1 MDLRK
6 YTVEEELMGELQELV
21 SSFPTPALREL
32 REKPEEI
39 SRLDFALKVREDFQT
54 HHNNQMI
61 IDRIAE
67 KRTQANSA
75 DGSEIGAGDKG
86 MSGNPIRVEM
96 DARVEDLIYKAT
108 ELQGQFMHEVFEEIN
123 LFKQMCR

>member
-1 MDLRK
+1 MDLKK

-21 SSFPTPALREL
+21 ASFPTPALREL
-32 REKPEEI
+32 KEKPEEI
-39 SRLDFALKVREDFQT
+39 SRLDFALKMREDFQT

-67 KRTQANSA
+67 KRTKANSA
-75 DGSEIGAGDKG
+75 DGSEIGADDQG